1 MWLLLITRLSL
12 VCSRVQMWPELAV
25 TSKAKHSHVITDSS
39 RKKSLG
45 VIKEGMENSLF
56 IDCELIWTTVLCLG
70 SLKRQGRNCQTLK
83 RQTVGYKQAQK
94 RKGAMS
100 MTMVGV
106 VSQQLLFC

>member
-1 MWLLLITRLSL
+1 M
-12 VCSRVQMWPELAV
+12 CSHAQMWPDLAV
-25 TSKAKHSHVITDSS
+25 TSEAKHSRVITDSS

-56 IDCELIWTTVLCLG
+56 IDCWLIWTTVLCLG

-83 RQTVGYKQAQK
+83 RQTVGYKAGTEK
-94 RKGAMS
+94 EGARS